1 MVSIIIQG
9 VTATAMMTSTEIK
22 IPTEN
27 CVRPLA
33 FSLMYDYMKMPGTE
47 PRTVS
52 TAIRSM

>member
-47 PRTVS
+47 PRTVR